1 MREEFFK
8 HLWTL
13 IRLRYR
19 LIWAQARTSNGRAL
33 LLLSLYLLGGSVAL
47 LIAFSGLGV
56 AMAPS
61 DLDQSGRIA
70 QWTLVLLF
78 INGIGLSLMFG
89 LGAQAAFSEESLRR
103 YPLMAKERFIIR
115 QVIGLLDPIW
125 AFMTFGAIGLAV
137 GFWWF
142 GKGSIIMGA
151 PAAALF
157 IAACYLATVILLA
170 MIGHV
175 MSSRSASAAMGLV
188 TLLLATFGP
197 LAVSLLAVSGGDRL
211 WRSVERILQYTPPGA
226 AVMMMLGDSFL
237 AVFGGL
243 ALLIG
248 WVAALGW
255 MLNRVES
262 LQPATE
268 TRISGEISWDG
279 FYDQIAGLFGRK
291 YAPFVSKSLR
301 YHLRCN
307 LVRFSLI
314 TSPALVLL
322 GKFLIPG
329 RSPSG
334 QVIVTFALFFIT
346 SSAISVSM
354 MLNLF
359 GYDGAGIRRYAVLP
373 ATFTTALRAGSLAS
387 LVVRAVVML
396 AAVALWMALARTRFD
411 YRMLMM
417 ILGIVG
423 ASLFTFN
430 ALGLWTSVLS
440 PKSANFDAMWNNRLS
455 FGANVVM
462 LCGVIIPYMIAMI
475 LSEKLDP
482 DLLLRFW
489 RPSLLLMALSVGFY
503 LFSMKMI
510 EPVVNWRREKLI
522 NLIAGARDN

>member
-78 INGIGLSLMFG
+78 INGMGLSLMFG
-89 LGAQAAFSEESLRR
+89 LGTQAAFSEESLRR
-103 YPLMAKERFIIR
+103 YPLTAKERFIIR
-115 QVIGLLDPIW
+115 QAIGLLDPIW
-125 AFMTFGAIGLAV
+125 TFMTFGAIGLAV

-211 WRSVERILQYTPPGA
+211 WRSVERILQFTPPGA

-314 TSPALVLL
+314 TSPVLVLL

-373 ATFTTALRAGSLAS
+373 ATFTT
-387 LVVRAVVML
+387 
-396 AAVALWMALARTRFD
+396 ARTRFD